1 MVTDGCVDGQ
11 PLPGLAPVLDG
22 VSFDLARGSRCLLV
36 GPNGAGKTTV
46 LKILAG
52 KHMVKDDAVEVMGCS
67 PFHETKLTCSGDLAY
82 VGGNWERDV
91 AFAGYRVPLQ
101 VSPLNDDCLSCRF
114 IVLCCCALWIR

>member
-1 MVTDGCVDGQ
+1 MPDGQ
-11 PLPGLAPVLDG
+11 PLAGLPPVLNG
-22 VSFDLARGSRCLLV
+22 VSFDLAPGSRCLLV

-52 KHMVKDDAVEVMGCS
+52 KHLVKDGEVEIMGCS
-67 PFHETKLTCSGDLAY
+67 PFHITKLTSSGDLAY

-101 VSPLNDDCLSCRF
+101 VCVP
-114 IVLCCCALWIR
+114 